1 MTDSV
6 RKRSVTLDGHR
17 TSLSIEQPFWDAL
30 KDLATEQGTS
40 LSALIQAID
49 HDRDDP
55 NVNLSGALRV
65 YVLRALQRKAG
76 LCPDP
81 QRGTPL

>member
-30 KDLATEQGTS
+30 KDLAAEQNTS

-65 YVLRALQRKAG
+65 YVLRALQAK
-76 LCPDP
+76 LKE
-81 QRGTPL
+81 

>member
-30 KDLATEQGTS
+30 KDLAAEQNTS

-55 NVNLSGALRV
+55 DVNLSGALRV
-65 YVLRALQRKAG
+65 YVLRALQAK
-76 LCPDP
+76 LKD
-81 QRGTPL
+81 

>member
-1 MTDSV
+1 MTDTV

-30 KDLATEQGTS
+30 KDLAAERNIS

-65 YVLRALQRKAG
+65 YVLRALQAK
-76 LCPDP
+76 LED
-81 QRGTPL
+81 

>member
-1 MTDSV
+1 MTDTV

-30 KDLATEQGTS
+30 KDLAAERNIS

-55 NVNLSGALRV
+55 DVNLSGALRV
-65 YVLRALQRKAG
+65 YVLRALQAK
-76 LCPDP
+76 LED
-81 QRGTPL
+81 

>member
-30 KDLATEQGTS
+30 KDLAAEQDTS
-40 LSALIQAID
+40 LSALIQSID

-65 YVLRALQRKAG
+65 YVLRALQAKVKG
-76 LCPDP
+76 
-81 QRGTPL
+81 

>member
-30 KDLATEQGTS
+30 KDLAAEQEIS

-65 YVLRALQRKAG
+65 YVLRALQRK
-76 LCPDP
+76 LSS
-81 QRGTPL
+81 